1 MRPGWPKWSAV
12 LMWIEMR
19 TIIASLL
26 CVIVLSGADQG
37 RRAPGFA
44 LLDGKMKLH
53 DLYDYRGKPVILEF
67 MLTTCPHCMTFSGVL
82 EKVQKKYGDK
92 VAILSIANPPDNFNS
107 VTRYVDTNKI
117 TYPVMLDIG
126 QVAYSYMLKGS
137 FSQPQ
142 VFIIDANGIIY
153 NHFEYGPLNRDI
165 FEGNGLMNE
174 LDRLMGG
181 GIPAKKK

>member
-1 MRPGWPKWSAV
+1 MKPVWPKWFAV
-12 LMWIEMR
+12 VRWIEMR
-19 TIIASLL
+19 TLIAGLL
-26 CVIVLSGADQG
+26 CVMALSGADQG

-44 LLDGKMKLH
+44 LLDAKMKLH
-53 DLYDYRGKPVILEF
+53 DLYDYRGKPVIIEF
-67 MLTTCPHCMTFSGVL
+67 MLTSCPHCMAFTSVL

-107 VTRYVDTNKI
+107 ITRFVDTNKI

-142 VFIIDANGIIY
+142 LFIVDGNGIIY
-153 NHFEYGPLNRDI
+153 NHFEYAPSNHDI

-174 LDRLMGG
+174 LDRLMGMG
-181 GIPAKKK
+181 SPSA

>member
-1 MRPGWPKWSAV
+1 
-12 LMWIEMR
+12 MR
-19 TIIASLL
+19 TLIACLL
-26 CVIVLSGADQG
+26 CVITMSGADQG

-44 LLDGKMKLH
+44 LVDTKMKLH

-67 MLTTCPHCMTFSGVL
+67 MLTTCPHCMAFAGVL
-82 EKVQKKYGDK
+82 EKVQKKYGDQ

-107 VTRYVDTNKI
+107 VSRFVETNKI
-117 TYPVMLDIG
+117 SYPLMLDIG

-153 NHFEYGPLNRDI
+153 NRFEYAPLNRDI
-165 FEGNGLMNE
+165 FEGNGLFNE
-174 LDRLMGG
+174 LDRLLGAG
-181 GIPAKKK
+181 APPRKK